1 MMRQSG
7 EDAVIINEVASGKP
21 AVVLFDDNLRS
32 LGIENILPRHY
43 IPLPLKARRP
53 YFILLRR
60 DLWSRWERIEYEK
73 SGKS

>member
-1 MMRQSG
+1 
-7 EDAVIINEVASGKP
+7 
-21 AVVLFDDNLRS
+21 VVLFDDNLRS